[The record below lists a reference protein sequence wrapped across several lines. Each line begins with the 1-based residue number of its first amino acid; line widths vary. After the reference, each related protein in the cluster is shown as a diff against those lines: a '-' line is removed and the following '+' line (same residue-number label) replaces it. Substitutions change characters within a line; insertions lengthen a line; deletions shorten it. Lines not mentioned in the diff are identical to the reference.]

1 MKNIIYIALLLSL
14 MFTGCSSKSV
24 KKEPTSQ
31 EIAYTIKE
39 INDQPPFSGSDI
51 YEFYQQGKGS
61 WYGKELHGNATASGE
76 RFNMNDFTAAHKS
89 LPFGTIIEV
98 TNIKTGKRTNAR
110 INDRG
115 PFVPGRVVDLS
126 SAAFSSIASP
136 SQGVVPME
144 IRIVSYPEDKK

>member
-1 MKNIIYIALLLSL
+1 MKNIIYIALLLS
-14 MFTGCSSKSV
+14 FTFVGCSSKSI
-24 KKEPTSQ
+24 KKEPASQ
-31 EIAYTIKE
+31 EIAYTTKE
-39 INDQPPFSGSDI
+39 INDKPPFRGSDI

-61 WYGKELHGNATASGE
+61 WYGKELHGNSTASGE

-98 TNIKTGKRTNAR
+98 TNIKTGKRINAR

-126 SAAFSSIASP
+126 SAAFSSIAST

-144 IRIVSYPEDKK
+144 IRIVSYPENRR